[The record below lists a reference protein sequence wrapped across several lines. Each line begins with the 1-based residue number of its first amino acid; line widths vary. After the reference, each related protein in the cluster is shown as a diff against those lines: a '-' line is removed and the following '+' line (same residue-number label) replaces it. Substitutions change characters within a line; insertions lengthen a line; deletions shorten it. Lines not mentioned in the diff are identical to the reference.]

1 MPEFPTSRN
10 ALGHSACDP
19 CRMALRCLIVDDSPY
34 FLQSARALL
43 EREGTAVVGVAS
55 TGAEALR
62 RAEELQP
69 DVTLLDVELG
79 GESGFDL
86 ARRLQRETT
95 LKPSSVIL
103 ISTYA
108 EEDFADLIT
117 ASPAAGFLRLYVE
130 QDECLLDPVEH
141 APLPV
146 K

>member
-1 MPEFPTSRN
+1 
-10 ALGHSACDP
+10 
-19 CRMALRCLIVDDSPY
+19 MALRCLIVDDSPH
-34 FLQSARALL
+34 FLQSAHALL

-55 TGAEALR
+55 TGTEALR